1 MRQNT
6 PRFPVGQTVAT
17 SAALGAIADAGQ
29 TGDIFIRRHQGGDW
43 GDVCK
48 DDAEANEL
56 ALKDNS
62 RLFSVYHTAAKVNLY
77 VITEWDRSATTI
89 LLPEEY
95 CP

>member
-6 PRFPVGQTVAT
+6 PIFSVGQTVAT
-17 SAALGAIADAGQ
+17 PAALDAIADAGQ
-29 TGDIFIRRHQGGDW
+29 TPDIFIRRHQGGDW
-43 GDVCK
+43 GDVCE

-62 RLFSVYHTAAKVNLY
+62 RLLSVYHTARMVKLY

-95 CP
+95 

>member
-6 PRFPVGQTVAT
+6 PRFSVGQTVAT
-17 SAALGAIADAGQ
+17 PAALSAIEEAEQ
-29 TGDIFIRRHQGGDW
+29 TPDIFIRRHQGGDW

-56 ALKDNS
+56 ALKDGS
-62 RLFSVYHTAAKVNLY
+62 RLFSVYHTAKKIKLY

-89 LLPEEY
+89 CLPEDY
-95 CP
+95 

>member
-6 PRFPVGQTVAT
+6 PRFSVGQTVAT
-17 SAALGAIADAGQ
+17 PAALDAITEAGQ
-29 TGDIFIRRHQGGDW
+29 TPDIFIRRHQGGDW

-56 ALKDNS
+56 ALNDGS
-62 RLFSVYHTAAKVNLY
+62 RLFSVYHTAAKVKLY

-95 CP
+95 

>member
-1 MRQNT
+1 MQ
-6 PRFPVGQTVAT
+6 
-17 SAALGAIADAGQ
+17 DKH
-29 TGDIFIRRHQGGDW
+29 RRHQGGDW
-43 GDVCK
+43 GDVCE

-62 RLFSVYHTAAKVNLY
+62 RLLSVYHTARMVKLY

-95 CP
+95 